1 MFCCSRPLRSRGK
14 PIAIITPASTN
25 TNIISMRL
33 NPLRPMCPP
42 FDRPYL
48 HVPCL
53 HVSASTADTYVA
65 IAPRKPQQNTAVM
78 QVFASPGRLG
88 DPVTVDLV
96 KQRAQAHAVLLRGIV
111 SVAFSRP
118 QSAGVCLAFRDR

>member
-65 IAPRKPQQNTAVM
+65 IAPRKPPQNTAVM
-78 QVFASPGRLG
+78 QVFASPGCLG

-96 KQRAQAHAVLLRGIV
+96 KQRAQAHAEQQGGGPAPQCPRGGLG
-111 SVAFSRP
+111 AAAPRSR
-118 QSAGVCLAFRDR
+118 RR